1 MNSKRIALIYGVS
14 MLGAAGVAYLR
25 GRTHVTDMLS
35 DAILH
40 GIVAG
45 TVFNVVGYF
54 TLADGSTVPLLAQ
67 TNAGVKGLGKLG
79 AEGVKVL
86 SNINVDQLY
95 STMKSGG
102 VSVGPVPDNPS
113 VVVQEES

>member
-40 GIVAG
+40 GIAAG
-45 TVFNVVGYF
+45 TIFNVVGYF
-54 TLADGSTVPLLAQ
+54 TLSDGSQVPLLAQ
-67 TNAGVKGLGKLG
+67 ANSGAQGLGKLG
-79 AEGVKVL
+79 AEGIKVL
-86 SNINVDQLY
+86 SGINVDELY
-95 STMKSGG
+95 SAMKRGG
-102 VSVGPVPDNPS
+102 VTVGPVPDNPS
-113 VVVQEES
+113 VVVQEEN

>member
-25 GRTHVTDMLS
+25 GRTHVTDMLT

-40 GIVAG
+40 GVVAG

-54 TLADGSTVPLLAQ
+54 TLSDGTTVPLLAQ

-86 SNINVDQLY
+86 SGINVDELY
-95 STMKSGG
+95 SAMKNSG
-102 VSVGPVPDNPS
+102 VTVGPVPDNPS
-113 VVVQEES
+113 VVVQDET